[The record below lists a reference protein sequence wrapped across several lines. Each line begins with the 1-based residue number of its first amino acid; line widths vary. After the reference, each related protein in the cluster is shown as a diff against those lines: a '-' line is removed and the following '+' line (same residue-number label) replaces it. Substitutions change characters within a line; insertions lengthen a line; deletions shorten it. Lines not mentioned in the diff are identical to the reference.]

1 MGRSPSPRRR
11 YYKRKR
17 SVSRERERHK
27 QRRTSPGPSTAKAS
41 DIEFSFENYKRDL
54 NKIILYSS
62 DSNTVVNNLDDFWV
76 FLKKYEA
83 TMRKAGKPIL
93 PDDTTPPTS
102 FSKFNC
108 INFTTTMKY
117 VDTVHDDRGGRRL
130 DPKLFEAFLNIV
142 SIYIDFKNKEK
153 FEKLRKLR
161 QAQRDLPVAKFRHV
175 PATPIKKI
183 CLLADA

>member
-1 MGRSPSPRRR
+1 MERIPSTHRN
-11 YYKRKR
+11 YKRKR
-17 SVSRERERHK
+17 SASRERERYK
-27 QRRTSPGPSTAKAS
+27 QRRSSPSSSTSTSKVCDS
-41 DIEFSFENYKRDL
+41 EFSFENFKRDL

-62 DSNTVVNNLDDFWV
+62 ESNTVVNNLEDFWV

-93 PDDTTPPTS
+93 SDEEMSTN

-108 INFTTTMKY
+108 INFTTIMKY

-153 FEKLRKLR
+153 FAKLQKLR
-161 QAQRDLPVAKFRHV
+161 QAQKDLPVAKFR
-175 PATPIKKI
+175 
-183 CLLADA
+183 